1 MFVCKFKAMEQE
13 SKLFEQVSVKIR
25 ADIKAGKFKTGEKI
39 PPEPALMELY
49 GVGRSTIREAV
60 KSLTLS
66 GILTVKQGF
75 GTLVNAVPTEPIEQ
89 RLRRSDFEDI
99 NHVRSI
105 LEQEIVLLATQ
116 NRTTTDLEAIAAALE
131 GRKLAIE
138 KESRLDCANADI
150 EFHLAIAR
158 ASGNHVLADLYES
171 FTVIIR
177 DFFAKRAPSG
187 IAHFAMS
194 HHLHQALFNAIKD
207 ENADAAREITITILN
222 NNH

>member
-1 MFVCKFKAMEQE
+1 MKQE

-25 ADIKAGKFKTGEKI
+25 NDIKEGKFKTGQKI
-39 PPEPALMELY
+39 PSEPALMELY
-49 GVGRSTIREAV
+49 GVGRSTIREAI

-66 GILTVKQGF
+66 GILTVQQGF
-75 GTLVNAVPTEPIEQ
+75 GTMVNAIPTEPIEQ
-89 RLRRSDFEDI
+89 RLRNADFEEI
-99 NHVRSI
+99 NQVRAL
-105 LEQEIVLLATQ
+105 LEQEIVRLATQ
-116 NRTTTDLEAIAAALE
+116 NRSELDLEAIKSAIDN
-131 GRKLAIE
+131 RKLAIE
-138 KESRLDCANADI
+138 NELRKECINADI

-158 ASGNHVLADLYES
+158 ASQNRVLADLYES

-194 HHLHQALFNAIKD
+194 HHLHQALFEAIKNRD
-207 ENADAAREITITILN
+207 TKSAGEITANILN

>member
-1 MFVCKFKAMEQE
+1 MEQE

-25 ADIKAGKFKTGEKI
+25 NDIKAGKFKTGEKI
-39 PPEPALMELY
+39 PPEPSLMELY

-89 RLRRSDFEDI
+89 RLRRSDFEEI
-99 NHVRSI
+99 NQVRSV
-105 LEQEIVLLATQ
+105 LEQEIVLLASR
-116 NRTTTDLEAIAAALE
+116 NRTESDLEVIATALE
-131 GRKLAIE
+131 TRKQAIE
-138 KESRLDCANADI
+138 RESRLDCANADI

-158 ASGNHVLADLYES
+158 ASGNRVLADLYES

-187 IAHFAMS
+187 ITHFAMS
-194 HHLHQALFNAIKD
+194 HHLHQTLFKAIQ
-207 ENADAAREITITILN
+207 EQNADAAREITSTILN

>member
-1 MFVCKFKAMEQE
+1 MEQE

-25 ADIKAGKFKTGEKI
+25 NDIKAGKFKTGEKI

-89 RLRRSDFEDI
+89 RLRHSDFEEI

-105 LEQEIVLLATQ
+105 LEQEIVLLATK
-116 NRTTTDLEAIAAALE
+116 NRTEADLEAIAGALE
-131 GRKLAIE
+131 NRKLAIE

-150 EFHLAIAR
+150 EFHMAIAR

-194 HHLHQALFNAIKD
+194 HHLHQSLFEAIQNRNA
-207 ENADAAREITITILN
+207 AAAREITSTILN